1 MTKNWLG
8 KKKTTDWFFCMSR
21 EFVIGL
27 RQQLLP
33 IYPFKF
39 IMAQAMGLSMAAILW
54 ERLQGKE
61 G

>member
-1 MTKNWLG
+1 
-8 KKKTTDWFFCMSR
+8 MSQ

-27 RQQLLP
+27 RQQLLH

-39 IMAQAMGLSMAAILW
+39 IMAQAMGLSMAGILW